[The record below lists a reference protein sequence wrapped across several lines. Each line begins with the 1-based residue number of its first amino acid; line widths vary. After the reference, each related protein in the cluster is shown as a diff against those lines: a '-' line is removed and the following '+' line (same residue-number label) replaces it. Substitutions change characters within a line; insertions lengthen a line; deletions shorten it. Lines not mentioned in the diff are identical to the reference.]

1 MDQLKRKHTQANV
14 NVTLGTAHAPLSE
27 LTGKEFPCPL
37 CGEGLPILLSR
48 RNKPYFTCN
57 GCGVQTFVRGKPG
70 ISRLHEMAIAG
81 ILVSGR
87 KEGASY
93 GIRLYNRLEQL
104 KLQKHDLEKN
114 HGLFISDPNLTN
126 AISLV
131 DGEIEKVQGELAKL
145 AGKTD

>member
-1 MDQLKRKHTQANV
+1 MGQLKRNQTQGNV
-14 NVTLGTAHAPLSE
+14 NVTLGASRAPISE

-37 CGEGLPILLSR
+37 CGEGLPILLSK

-57 GCGVQTFVRGKPG
+57 RCGVQTFVRGKTG
-70 ISRLHEMAIAG
+70 ISRLHEMAVAG

-93 GIRLYNRLEQL
+93 GIRLYNRLEGL
-104 KLQKHDLEKN
+104 KLQKHDLDKK
-114 HGLFISDPNLTN
+114 HGLFISDPDLIH

-145 AGKTD
+145 ARETD